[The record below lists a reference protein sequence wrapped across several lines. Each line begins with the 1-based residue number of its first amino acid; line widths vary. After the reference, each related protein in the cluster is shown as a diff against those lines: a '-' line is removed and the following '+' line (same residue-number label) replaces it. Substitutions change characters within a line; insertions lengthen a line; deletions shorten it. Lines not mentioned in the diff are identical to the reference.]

1 MHPRVQLISNNLGT
15 EIMCIYDI
23 DNIYALQIEN
33 TSERDSCS
41 LEATKAVAKKAFLAT
56 ALVASQL

>member
-1 MHPRVQLISNNLGT
+1 
-15 EIMCIYDI
+15 MCIYDI